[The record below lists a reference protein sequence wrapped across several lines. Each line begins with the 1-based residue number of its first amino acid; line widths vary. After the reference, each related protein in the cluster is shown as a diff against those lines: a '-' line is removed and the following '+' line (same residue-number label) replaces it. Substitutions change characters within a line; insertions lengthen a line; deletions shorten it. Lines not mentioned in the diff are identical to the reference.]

1 MDFSQST
8 PFHASAPCR
17 ALKGC
22 RFFLILFPSRR
33 KQTLC
38 AVSHFCTIAPVSP
51 DQSCKSAPV
60 KKAIVQRFEAIFAD
74 QSDIPKEGQKEQSC
88 KGAEKARSYG
98 LFDKKE
104 LHRNP
109 DTHCIII
116 AMQLWR
122 TRRHGVAAR
131 RGLRPN
137 PVPLRAI
144 GSDYLAG
151 HAYKKT
157 ALRRFSAGVP
167 GGIRTHGLQ
176 SRSLTRYPASLR
188 VHEQHLLLYP
198 ICAQKAS
205 VRA

>member
-1 MDFSQST
+1 MTKIRLST
-8 PFHASAPCR
+8 FARLPLLVQTNR
-17 ALKGC
+17 AKVH
-22 RFFLILFPSRR
+22 RS
-33 KQTLC
+33 
-38 AVSHFCTIAPVSP
+38 
-51 DQSCKSAPV
+51 
-60 KKAIVQRFEAIFAD
+60 
-74 QSDIPKEGQKEQSC
+74 KEQSC
-88 KGAEKARSYG
+88 KGARAFIGIAPILRVIFGTHFQKQSCKSVEKPRHYG
-98 LFDKKE
+98 LFDIKE

-109 DTHCIII
+109 DTHCIKI
-116 AMQLWR
+116 AVQLWR
-122 TRRHGVAAR
+122 TRRDGVAAR

-188 VHEQHLLLYP
+188 VHVQQQLL
-198 ICAQKAS
+198 
-205 VRA
+205 